1 MPCLARS
8 VSLDSRVQ
16 TPHIL
21 PGSCA
26 SLQLQH
32 ASRYR
37 NLGWL
42 MGLEPT
48 TLGAT
53 SRCSDQRSTRHR
65 RATNACCFWLR
76 WRDRP
81 RDVRSCRVLHDPF
94 SSTLGCKR
102 HTSCPAIA
110 HPCNCSTHRLQK
122 PEVADGLEP
131 TTLAATSRCADQR
144 STRHRRA
151 TNACCFWLRWRDR
164 PRDVRLCRV
173 LHDLFPSTL
182 GCKRHISCPAVAH
195 PCNCSTHRVTE
206 T

>member
-1 MPCLARS
+1 MRRPTEHPPSPSNECLLLLAEVARSSTRRKVMPYLARS

-21 PGSCA
+21 RCSCT

-42 MGLEPT
+42 MGLE
-48 TLGAT
+48 
-53 SRCSDQRSTRHR
+53 S
-65 RATNACCFWLR
+65 
-76 WRDRP
+76 
-81 RDVRSCRVLHDPF
+81 
-94 SSTLGCKR
+94 
-102 HTSCPAIA
+102 
-110 HPCNCSTHRLQK
+110 
-122 PEVADGLEP
+122 

-182 GCKRHISCPAVAH
+182 GCKRHTSCAAVAH
-195 PCNCSTHRVTE
+195 PCNCSTHRVTDQRS
-206 T
+206 TRHRRTWGG